1 MKLLLKENGLV
12 LYHPGSRKKDSGCK
26 PNLGL
31 RKSFH
36 FSPEL
41 KGDLVCIQSIETWKF
56 SVWSFRYS
64 GPIAKQAM
72 GQDKKL

>member
-41 KGDLVCIQSIETWKF
+41 KGDLVCIQSIEILEIF
-56 SVWSFRYS
+56 SVVIQIFWTHSKAGNGS
-64 GPIAKQAM
+64 G
-72 GQDKKL
+72 